1 MSPRVTI
8 GMDLARR
15 AAHQAVIIRGDG
27 AEETKACKVKST
39 VGSLDALLEA
49 AGGPQDCRVVLE
61 PCGLV
66 SIPLAAYL
74 AHRGCEVISVD
85 TRSAHQFRKFIK
97 RTVKSDRVD
106 AEALARMPAANPDRT
121 RPVTVPSAQQFAL
134 QRLVRLR
141 AQLVKDRS
149 REVRRLLAALEA
161 YVPALPG
168 VLGEGDTLTVVK
180 AFLLRRFLHPK
191 AVLDAGVEGMQEA
204 LAKAELPAEGTTR
217 LLQRWHKAAEKAWSI
232 WEPIEAEGR
241 CPVDFDVAQVEV
253 ELHLDRV
260 AELTGRIGELDRRI
274 AEAYRKADPE
284 RLVETLPGIGS
295 TIAPAVRAFV
305 GDIRRF
311 PNAKAFVSYFGLA
324 PLKSQSGN
332 TDRGGQRIS
341 KAGNRL
347 MRQYLFLAADNARRS
362 DLELAA
368 YYHRKR
374 KAGWHHTKIVVAL
387 ANKLARRLYA
397 VLRREAAGDRTGYR
411 FYDGEGAELDAK
423 ESTRRTR
430 SRYPSV
436 KAVQQRVGR
445 GPKANDEG
453 QSRNSPAPDPGS
465 PAASH
470 DSRLDA
476 GAKAAR
482 TSGPVPI
489 GDVLRQQLD
498 DLGISVH
505 GG

>member
-15 AAHQAVIIRGDG
+15 TAHQAVIVSSEGTED
-27 AEETKACKVKST
+27 TKARKAET
-39 VGSLDALLEA
+39 TAESLDALLDA
-49 AGGPQDCRVVLE
+49 AGGPQGCRVVLE

-66 SIPLAAYL
+66 WVPLAAYL

-121 RPVTVPSAQQFAL
+121 RPVPLPSAEQFAL

-141 AQLVKDRS
+141 VQLVKDRS

-168 VLGEGDTLTVVK
+168 LLGEGTTLTAVK
-180 AFLLRRFLHPK
+180 TFLLRRFLHPK
-191 AVLDAGVEGMQEA
+191 AVLDAGVEGMQQA
-204 LAKAELPAEGTTR
+204 LAKASLSGQGTTR
-217 LLQRWHKAAEKAWSI
+217 LLQRWHRAAEKAWSI
-232 WEPIEAEGR
+232 WEPLEAAGR
-241 CPVDFDVAQVEV
+241 CPVDFDIAQVEV

-260 AELTGRIGELDRRI
+260 AALDGRVAELEGRIDVV
-274 AEAYRKADPE
+274 YRQADPE
-284 RLVETLPGIGS
+284 RLVETLPGIAS

-305 GDIRRF
+305 GDVRRF

-332 TDRGGQRIS
+332 TDRTGQRIS

-374 KAGWHHTKIVVAL
+374 RGGWHHTKLVVAI
-387 ANKLARRLYA
+387 ANRLARRLYA
-397 VLRREAAGDRTGYR
+397 VLKREADGDSAGYH
-411 FYDGEGAELDAK
+411 FYDDQGAELDAK
-423 ESTRRTR
+423 TSTRVTR
-430 SRYPSV
+430 ERYPSI
-436 KAVQQRVGR
+436 KAATKEDGR
-445 GPKANDEG
+445 GSKANDEG
-453 QSRNSPAPDPGS
+453 QSRNSPAPDAES
-465 PAASH
+465 PATDDHSH
-470 DSRLDA
+470 QDVP
-476 GAKAAR
+476 AKAIA
-482 TSGPVPI
+482 SDAPVRL
-489 GDVLRQQLD
+489 GDFLRRQLD
-498 DLGISVH
+498 GLGISVH